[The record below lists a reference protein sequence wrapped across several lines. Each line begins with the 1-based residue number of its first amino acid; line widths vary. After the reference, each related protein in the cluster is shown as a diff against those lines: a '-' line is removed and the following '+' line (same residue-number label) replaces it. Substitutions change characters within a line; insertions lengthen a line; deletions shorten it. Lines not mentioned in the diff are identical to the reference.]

1 MAHWSSIMSH
11 EKWQLHLRNDGS
23 LIRTDHYFLD
33 GYPRSEARMC
43 HTRSLMQLSVR
54 VMYRIRSISDC
65 HSTCQL
71 MMSSGENHCYDVMW
85 KGNISMRTFLFLYM
99 LRSLGDRG
107 YQEWTLISDEWGVDT
122 WPDMTTCYWYDWR
135 HEAAPGVHNGLI
147 ARWRHTEPQ
156 SGTTSMNIEGIRYI
170 NILFI
175 DKFIPFIEVRWSKLI
190 VEKIFIS
197 KKRV

>member
-1 MAHWSSIMSH
+1 MKSGNCTREMMVVWSARIITFLMDILDQRPGCVTPGVWCNSVSH
-11 EKWQLHLRNDGS
+11 
-23 LIRTDHYFLD
+23 Y
-33 GYPRSEARMC
+33 
-43 HTRSLMQLSVR
+43 R

-99 LRSLGDRG
+99 LLALGDRG
-107 YQEWTLISDEWGVDT
+107 YQKWVWSEITDGWWGDDT
-122 WPDMTTCYWYDWR
+122 WPDMITCYWYDGR

-190 VEKIFIS
+190 VEKIFI
-197 KKRV
+197 